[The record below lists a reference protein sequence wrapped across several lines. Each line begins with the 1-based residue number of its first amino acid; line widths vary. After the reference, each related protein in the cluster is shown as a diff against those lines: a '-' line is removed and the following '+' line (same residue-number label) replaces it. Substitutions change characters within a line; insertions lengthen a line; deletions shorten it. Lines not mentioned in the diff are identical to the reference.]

1 MSIRDTLLAAYS
13 AGNLLDAVAALAS
26 QDHKS
31 IRDEVSSLHN
41 AGEIDFVGGCLS
53 DELDRLSQDSYFPLQ
68 RVFCDSLPK
77 IECPVMDAATA
88 SIRLFEKGGTDGT
101 VGLVFRALC
110 KWFEQTLSRAEE
122 GLTLL
127 RFDNDRWSSLVRPVL
142 LAGAAHDAG
151 RFTVEALAL
160 SRQTH
165 STIPLDALSVLGAIV
180 PGDDDVLLQQVIN
193 RFNEVIDATD
203 SDHDA
208 ASTVRS
214 ALHLLERIG
223 DSVATDVERLLVRVC
238 KKPTP
243 SVCRVIA
250 DDLYMRRKFFT
261 DEMIDASLQALQNTN
276 KEDVVAIKS
285 IDLMLYQWN
294 VDRDRER
301 VLRFLQNLLSN
312 RDDPVDIDQLRNFR
326 HRLTNGSGEL
336 LGWYVVS
343 LLLTG
348 DHRLSIVA
356 DKLLPYPETRD
367 GLDID
372 LAPFELGPRW
382 IPFLARKI
390 LGYCLLKRESA
401 SALLLSCLR
410 CVAIEER
417 PALEE
422 LVVDQFLMNYLQA
435 MEWFE
440 AALSSNDPAEESVER
455 LSASIN
461 QYVDDLTAM
470 GVCPA
475 FAPSDRQRQLQRY
488 RQADFWRKVQDISE
502 EGSLLSLVGR
512 KATVLYGSG
521 SIVYVYDKDGKG
533 PHRKEMQFVEH
544 KYTAEIPRLDAID
557 PVSLRYVTHRFQTE
571 PPPS

>member
-1 MSIRDTLLAAYS
+1 MSIRDTLLAAHG
-13 AGNLLDAVAALAS
+13 AGNLLDAVADLAS
-26 QDHKS
+26 QDHES
-31 IRDEVSSLHN
+31 IRNEVSSLHN
-41 AGEIDFVGGCLS
+41 SGEIDFVGVCLS

-77 IECPVMDAATA
+77 IECPAKDAATA
-88 SIRLFEKGGTDGT
+88 CIRLFERISPDLTA
-101 VGLVFRALC
+101 GLVFRALRN
-110 KWFEQTLSRAEE
+110 WFEQTPSRADE

-142 LAGAAHDAG
+142 LAGAVHDAS
-151 RFTVEALAL
+151 RFTAEALAL

-165 STIPLDALSVLGAIV
+165 STIPLDALSLLGAIV
-180 PGDDDVLLQQVIN
+180 PGDDGALLQQVIN
-193 RFNEVIDATD
+193 RFDEVIDATD

-223 DSVATDVERLLVRVC
+223 GSVATDVERLLVRVC
-238 KKPTP
+238 KNPTP
-243 SVCRVIA
+243 SVRRVIA
-250 DDLYMRRKFFT
+250 DDLYMRRKLFT
-261 DEMIDASLQALQNTN
+261 DAMMDASLQALQNTD
-276 KEDVVAIKS
+276 KLDQETVRS
-285 IDLMLYQWN
+285 IDLMLYKWDL
-294 VDRDRER
+294 DRDRNR
-301 VLRFLQNLLSN
+301 VLRFLHNFLSH
-312 RDDPVDIDQLRNFR
+312 REDPVDIDQLRDFR
-326 HRLTNGSGEL
+326 HKLTNGSGEL

-348 DHRLSIVA
+348 DHRLCIVA
-356 DKLLPYPETRD
+356 DKLLPYQETRD

-372 LAPFELGPRW
+372 LAPFELASSW
-382 IPFLARKI
+382 IPFLARKV

-410 CVAIEER
+410 CVSIEER

-422 LVVDQFLMNYLQA
+422 LVFDHFLMNYLQA

-488 RQADFWRKVQDISE
+488 RQADFWRKVQDKSE
-502 EGSLLSLVGR
+502 EGSLLSLVGH

-521 SIVYVYDKDGKG
+521 SIAYVYDKDGKG